1 MNRRFWFVA
10 AALTLTLIVIAVGM
24 AALNDAKTRRERRVR
39 TEAARARRA
48 VIKQRFVLYDMLQPV
63 ALRNCELERFG
74 ERHDGGYLMCGNLLA
89 GVQAAYSY
97 GISGYDQWGC
107 DIATRFN
114 VTTHQYDCFN
124 LTQPLCAAGKTV
136 FHAECVAARTFTEE
150 GRLFD
155 SIANQMTKNGD
166 ASKQIVLKI
175 DVEGAEWESLLAA
188 PDEVLQRIDQLTVE
202 FHWKHDGHFKW
213 YPADTYIALVQRLK
227 QFFEVAHLH
236 FNNAACADGL
246 EPFSTWAFEVLFV
259 NKRLAVVD
267 PTRKAAGLHPLDAK
281 NDPSLPDC
289 QPRGR

>member
-1 MNRRFWFVA
+1 MSRRFWFIA
-10 AALTLTLIVIAVGM
+10 AAVALVSATLGIV
-24 AALNDAKTRRERRVR
+24 ALNDAKARRERR
-39 TEAARARRA
+39 TGAEAAQGRRA
-48 VIKQRFVLYDMLQPV
+48 LVKQRFVLFDMLQPV
-63 ALRNCELERFG
+63 ALSNCDLQRFG

-107 DIATRFN
+107 DIATRFK
-114 VTTHQYDCFN
+114 VTAHQYDCFD
-124 LTQPLCAAGKTV
+124 LTRPVCGGGKTV
-136 FHAECVAARTFTEE
+136 FHAECVAGRGRTER

-155 SIANQMTKNGD
+155 TIANQMAKNGD
-166 ASKQIVLKI
+166 GSNRIALKI

-202 FHWKHDGHFKW
+202 FHWKHDGQFNW
-213 YPADTYIALVQRLK
+213 YPADKYIALVQRLK

-236 FNNAACADGL
+236 FNNAACAEGL
-246 EPFSTWAFEVLFV
+246 EPFPAWAYEVLFV

-267 PTRKAAGLHPLDAK
+267 PARNAGGPNPLDAK

-289 QPRGR
+289 QPGRR